1 MRQSISLFDNNDDDD
16 DDDDDGDDNGDDN
29 HDDDGDDDGD
39 DDDDNNTNYT
49 TEGTVESTKLFYSI
63 IRSHKR
69 MLLICK
75 SCCDRNDC
83 NRILSQNTLFTSTL
97 LCADLHWLK
106 AAWE

>member
-1 MRQSISLFDNNDDDD
+1 MRQSISLFDNNDDD

-29 HDDDGDDDGD
+29 HDDDGDDDD
-39 DDDDNNTNYT
+39 TNYT
-49 TEGTVESTKLFYSI
+49 TEGTVELTKLFYSI

-97 LCADLHWLK
+97 LCSDLHWLK